1 MMTFI
6 EAVKKSKKNNV
17 LFFLDDSVHYKVS
30 EDGNSICR
38 FDWATGQDGNR
49 YWFLSEDSTVIP
61 VNEILSVNW
70 VVEPY

>member
-1 MMTFI
+1 MTFI
-6 EAVKKSKKNNV
+6 EAIRKSKEHNV
-17 LFFLDDSVHYKVS
+17 LFFLNDEIHYKIS
-30 EDGNSICR
+30 EDGCFICR
-38 FDWATGQDGNR
+38 YDWATGQDGNR